1 MSTIAAQEHQR
12 SRRAPRATE
21 REPGVATPAL
31 YDVEIHH
38 VREAPI
44 RNAFRYRS
52 YQWLVDLDA
61 LPLLP
66 LPLRPFA
73 RFDARDHVGDP
84 DRSLRANV
92 DSYLA
97 EHGIDLGGG
106 RIRMLTNARVLG
118 YVFNPLTVYW
128 CHADDGSLR
137 CVVAEVHNTY
147 GRRHRYL
154 LETDARGRAETG
166 KQFYVSPFY
175 EVAGSYTMSLPE
187 PDERLA
193 LSITLHPLQ
202 GPTFVASVKGRRVP
216 AHGWPLVRM
225 LLGRPWTTAA
235 VSIRIR
241 WQGIKLYLR
250 GLPVVPRQPDRRSS
264 PAQGSTE

>member
-1 MSTIAAQEHQR
+1 MSTLAAAR
-12 SRRAPRATE
+12 SRRSE
-21 REPGVATPAL
+21 RVTDGPADNAAPAL

-38 VREAPI
+38 VRTTPI

-52 YQWLVDLDA
+52 HQWLVDLDA
-61 LPLLP
+61 LPRLP
-66 LPLRPFA
+66 FALRPFA

-84 DRSLRANV
+84 GRSLRSNV
-92 DSYLA
+92 DAYLA
-97 EHGIDLGGG
+97 ENGIDLGGG

-128 CHADDGSLR
+128 CHHRDGSLR

-147 GRRHRYL
+147 GQRHCYL

-175 EVAGSYTMSLPE
+175 EVAGRSTMSLPE
-187 PDERLA
+187 PDDRLD
-193 LSITLHPLQ
+193 LSITLHPPQ
-202 GPTFVASVKGRRVP
+202 GATFVASVKGRRVP
-216 AHGWPLVRM
+216 ARGLPLART
-225 LLGRPWTTAA
+225 LLGRPWATAA
-235 VSIRIR
+235 VSMRIR

-250 GLPVVPRQPDRRSS
+250 GLPVVPRT
-264 PAQGSTE
+264 QGSTDDHHV

>member
-1 MSTIAAQEHQR
+1 VSTLAASQERR
-12 SRRAPRATE
+12 SRRPE
-21 REPGVATPAL
+21 RVAHGSTDKAAPAL

-38 VREAPI
+38 VRTTPI

-61 LPLLP
+61 LPRLP
-66 LPLRPFA
+66 FVLRPFA

-84 DRSLRANV
+84 GRSLRANV
-92 DSYLA
+92 DAYLA
-97 EHGIDLGGG
+97 ENGIDLGGG

-128 CHADDGSLR
+128 CHHRDGSLR

-147 GRRHRYL
+147 GQRDRYL

-175 EVAGSYTMSLPE
+175 EVAGRYTMRLPE
-187 PDERLA
+187 PDARLD
-193 LSITLHPLQ
+193 LSITLHPPQ
-202 GPTFVASVKGRRVP
+202 GATFVASVKGRRVP
-216 AHGWPLVRM
+216 AHGLPLVRM
-225 LLGRPWTTAA
+225 LLGRPWATAA
-235 VSIRIR
+235 VSMRIR

-250 GLPVVPRQPDRRSS
+250 RLPVVPRT
-264 PAQGSTE
+264 QGSNDEHDL